1 MTTVFIS
8 YSRKDIAPV
17 RRMHAA
23 LAAREH
29 QTWVDWEGIPPTAE
43 WMREIRGAVDAAQA
57 FAFVLSPDSLASRVC
72 REELEHAVA
81 QGKRLIPVVCRDVV
95 ASEVP
100 EPLARLNWVYCREQD
115 DFEAAMNLLVQA
127 VDTDLQHVQTHTQL
141 LLRAVDWEGR
151 GQDSSL
157 TLRGAALSAAERW
170 LAEGAAQTPRPTALQ
185 TRYIL
190 QSRRT
195 ADRRRLSLLGA
206 AGAALVV
213 VAVLGVATFIE
224 RRNAAR
230 QQTLAIAGRLA
241 ADADLVRE
249 QSALGMPGQT
259 LERSLLLA
267 AESARQLDAVGAT
280 ALQTDRALRRALALQ
295 PPAWPVRQGFVEP
308 VGERALAL
316 QADGSVQLASGS
328 LKLERWNAAGE
339 LEHPALE
346 VAVPRTAALA
356 FTPDGRFLVTRPGDT
371 ERGRIDVRDART
383 LALRATV
390 LHPAGDAD
398 AVAVDAQARV
408 LVAAYGR
415 YDAASNQSTPDRTHV
430 VDLADPGQPVVAQL
444 PHASDLALSPDGR
457 WLALLVA
464 GQVRLWALER
474 QPTLRLQPVPL
485 EPTQREAWQILFSAD
500 GSHLVANLA
509 VGGLEMWPV
518 GETRSVLVGEP
529 PFSALAVGPQARV
542 AVGRA
547 GTNRLQVRDLVRD
560 RELAQLEYRDHDV
573 LAFSPDGLTL
583 AITGTNDDGPV
594 VRLWRLD
601 QGGSDLLD
609 AAAVLQRKTLAF
621 SADASQLQV
630 VSGDVLRSW
639 ALAQASAGTAPTSR
653 PLPLQDPM
661 TAHSTDGRVL
671 AVLSGQ
677 RVLLMDA
684 ATGATL
690 HERRFEGRPSAL
702 AIGPDGQA
710 LAVALQ
716 GGGVWWW
723 GDAQQAEP
731 ARLATSGEVPQG
743 FLAVGERKAS
753 LSLLAGVPGAA
764 SRAGQNWRVL
774 RWHPPASE
782 PVADFALDKDRSG
795 LFASP
800 CGFSPDAQ
808 RVASP
813 HHSGGIAVRDTARG
827 QVLLQV
833 DHTGGAPACAF
844 SHDNRQLA
852 VGTGSTVRLWNL
864 ETGTETGRLEGLET
878 LNALVFSPDNRYLA
892 TTEGDGRT
900 RVWLLHLA
908 DLVARACERIALN
921 LGPAAWSG
929 YLGERPYRPTCPA
942 AAEPPAEAS
951 GR

>member
-1 MTTVFIS
+1 MSAVFIS
-8 YSRKDIAPV
+8 YSRKDIEPV

-23 LAAREH
+23 LAARER

-43 WMREIRGAVDAAQA
+43 WMQEIRAAIDAAQA

-72 REELEHAVA
+72 REELDHAVA

-95 ASEVP
+95 AADVP
-100 EPLARLNWVYCREQD
+100 EALARLNWVYCREQD
-115 DFEAAMNLLVQA
+115 DFETAMTLLVQA

-141 LLRAVDWEGR
+141 LLRAVDWESR
-151 GQDSSL
+151 GQDTSL

-170 LAEGAAQTPRPTALQ
+170 LAEGAAQTPHPTALQ

-224 RRNAAR
+224 RRNAAQ

-249 QSALGMPGQT
+249 QSAQGVLGAS

-267 AESARQLDAVGAT
+267 AESARQLDAQGAA

-295 PPAWPVRQGFVEP
+295 PPQWPVRQGFMESQ
-308 VGERALAL
+308 GERALSMR
-316 QADGSVQLASGS
+316 ADGSVQLASGS
-328 LKLERWNAAGE
+328 LKLEHWNAAGE
-339 LEHPALE
+339 LAHPTVEL
-346 VAVPRTAALA
+346 AVPRIGALA
-356 FTPDGRFLVTRPGDT
+356 FTPGGRFVVTRPSDG
-371 ERGRIDVRDART
+371 ERGRIDVRDALT
-383 LALRATV
+383 LAPRATV
-390 LHPAGDAD
+390 LHPAGDASV
-398 AVAVDAQARV
+398 VAVDAQARV
-408 LVAAYGR
+408 LVAAYSQ
-415 YDAASNQSTPDRTHV
+415 YDAKTNQSTPDRTHV
-430 VDLADPGQPVVAQL
+430 VDLADPDQPVVAQL
-444 PHASDLALSPDGR
+444 PHADDLAISPDGR
-457 WLALLVA
+457 WLAMLVA

-474 QPTLRLQPVPL
+474 QPTLNLRPVPL
-485 EPTQREAWQILFSAD
+485 EPAQREVWQIQFSAD
-500 GSHLVANLA
+500 GSHLVANLS

-529 PFSALAVGPQARV
+529 PFSAMAVGPQARL

-547 GTNRLQVRDLVRD
+547 ADNRLQVRDLARD

-573 LAFSPDGLTL
+573 LTFSPDGQTL
-583 AITGTNDDGPV
+583 AITGTNADGPV

-609 AAAVLQRKTLAF
+609 AGAVPQRKTLAF
-621 SADASQLQV
+621 SADESQLQA
-630 VSGDVLRSW
+630 VSGAALRAWPLSRS
-639 ALAQASAGTAPTSR
+639 AQTGPASR
-653 PLPLQDPM
+653 PLPGPDGLA
-661 TAHSTDGRVL
+661 AHSADGRVL

-677 RVLLMDA
+677 RVHLVDA

-690 HERRFEGRPSAL
+690 RDVSFEGQPSAL
-702 AIGPDGQA
+702 ALGPDGQA

-716 GGGVWWW
+716 GGGLWWW
-723 GDAQQAEP
+723 GDAQQAAP
-731 ARLATSGEVPQG
+731 VRLSTPGEVPRG
-743 FLAVGERKAS
+743 FLAVGARGA
-753 LSLLAGVPGAA
+753 SLLAGVPGPI
-764 SRAGQNWRVL
+764 SRAGQTWRVL
-774 RWHPPASE
+774 RWHPPAAA

-795 LFASP
+795 LFISP

-808 RVASP
+808 RVASQ
-813 HHSGGIAVRDTARG
+813 HRSGGIAVRDTSSG

-852 VGTGSTVRLWNL
+852 VGTGSTVRVWNL
-864 ETGTETGRLEGLET
+864 ETGSETGRLEGLDA
-878 LNALVFSPDNRYLA
+878 LSGLVFSPGNRYLA
-892 TTEGDGRT
+892 TTEDDGRT
-900 RVWLLHLA
+900 RVWLLRLT
-908 DLVARACERIALN
+908 DLVARACERVTVN
-921 LGPAAWSG
+921 LGTAAWSG
-929 YLGERPYRPTCPA
+929 YLGERPYRPTCPGA
-942 AAEPPAEAS
+942 TEPAQAD
-951 GR
+951 R

>member
-8 YSRKDIAPV
+8 YSRKDIEPV

-23 LAAREH
+23 LAARER

-43 WMREIRGAVDAAQA
+43 WMQEIRAAIDAAHA

-95 ASEVP
+95 AADVP

-141 LLRAVDWEGR
+141 LLRAVDWEAR

-170 LAEGAAQTPRPTALQ
+170 LAEGAAQTPHPTALQ

-224 RRNAAR
+224 RRNAAQ

-267 AESARQLDAVGAT
+267 AESARQLDAVGAA

-295 PPAWPVRQGFVEP
+295 PAGWPVRQGFMEP
-308 VGERALAL
+308 QGERALVV

-339 LEHPALE
+339 LAHPALE
-346 VAVPRTAALA
+346 LAAPRIGALA
-356 FTPDGRFLVTRPGDT
+356 FTPGGRFVVTRPSDG
-371 ERGRIDVRDART
+371 ERGRIDVRDAQT
-383 LALRATV
+383 LAPRATV

-398 AVAVDAQARV
+398 VFAVDAQARV

-415 YDAASNQSTPDRTHV
+415 YDARTNQSTPDHTQV
-430 VDLADPGQPVVAQL
+430 VDLADPAQTVAAEL
-444 PHASDLALSPDGR
+444 PHASDLAVSPDGR

-474 QPTLRLQPVPL
+474 QPALALRPVPL

-529 PFSALAVGPQARV
+529 PFSALAVGPQARL

-547 GTNRLQVRDLVRD
+547 GPNRLQVRDLVRD
-560 RELAQLEYRDHDV
+560 RELAQLEYRDYDV
-573 LAFSPDGLTL
+573 LAFSPDGRTL
-583 AITGTNDDGPV
+583 AITGKNDDGPV

-601 QGGSDLLD
+601 QGGSDVLD

-621 SADASQLQV
+621 SADESQLQA
-630 VSGDVLRSW
+630 VSGAALRTWPLASS
-639 ALAQASAGTAPTSR
+639 AQAAGPASR
-653 PLPLQDPM
+653 PLPGSDGLA
-661 TAHSTDGRVL
+661 AHSADGRVL

-677 RVLLMDA
+677 QVQLVDA
-684 ATGATL
+684 ATGAL
-690 HERRFEGRPSAL
+690 LRENRFEGQPSAL

-710 LAVALQ
+710 LAVALR

-723 GDAQQAEP
+723 GDAQQVEP
-731 ARLATSGEVPQG
+731 VRLATSGEVPAG
-743 FLAVGERKAS
+743 FLAVGERGAS
-753 LSLLAGVPGAA
+753 LVAGVPGAI
-764 SRAGQNWRVL
+764 SRAGQTWRVV
-774 RWHPPASE
+774 RWHPPAAT

-795 LFASP
+795 LFISP
-800 CGFSPDAQ
+800 CGFSPDTQ
-808 RVASP
+808 RVASQ
-813 HHSGGIAVRDTARG
+813 HRSGGIAVRDTSSG

-833 DHTGGAPACAF
+833 DHTGGTPACAF

-864 ETGTETGRLEGLET
+864 ETGTETGRVEGLEA
-878 LNALVFSPDNRYLA
+878 LDALVFSPGNRYLA
-892 TTEGDGRT
+892 TAEGDGRT
-900 RVWLLHLA
+900 RVWLLRLA
-908 DLVARACERIALN
+908 DLVARACERVSLN
-921 LGPAAWSG
+921 LGSTAWSG
-929 YLGERPYRPTCPA
+929 YLGERPYRPTCPG
-942 AAEPPAEAS
+942 AAEPKEVIDE